1 MEVRSSIRC
10 SGTRLNHDKLGL
22 QRCLSIHPPG
32 AQTPKRS
39 SESVKK
45 TLEVGNNNF
54 ALPLQMLDLPCDLN
68 PPFKQLIRRE
78 GLEVGEWLVAFK

>member
-1 MEVRSSIRC
+1 M
-10 SGTRLNHDKLGL
+10 
-22 QRCLSIHPPG
+22 
-32 AQTPKRS
+32 
-39 SESVKK
+39 KK
-45 TLEVGNNNF
+45 NLEVGNNNF

>member
-1 MEVRSSIRC
+1 MLE
-10 SGTRLNHDKLGL
+10 
-22 QRCLSIHPPG
+22 HPPSWG
-32 AQTPKRS
+32 TNTKKEFRV
-39 SESVKK
+39 SEKN
-45 TLEVGNNNF
+45 LEVGNNNF

>member
-1 MEVRSSIRC
+1 
-10 SGTRLNHDKLGL
+10 
-22 QRCLSIHPPG
+22 
-32 AQTPKRS
+32 
-39 SESVKK
+39 VKK
-45 TLEVGNNNF
+45 NLEVGNNNF